1 MRLRSLA
8 VLPLLAL
15 SLSACGT
22 SDTAYEAATA
32 ARAETVQDAL
42 TAQDA
47 HNATYRT
54 PCETDDSIGCVW
66 DASANGD
73 GQGQSYWAD
82 LDGNVFPIT
91 HAEARGFLDGSLP
104 IPGQ

>member
-1 MRLRSLA
+1 M
-8 VLPLLAL
+8 
-15 SLSACGT
+15 
-22 SDTAYEAATA
+22 
-32 ARAETVQDAL
+32 QDAI

-54 PCETDDSIGCVW
+54 ACETDDSIGCVW

-82 LDGNVFPIT
+82 LDGNVFPIP
-91 HAEARGFLDGSLP
+91 HADARGYLDGSLP
-104 IPGQ
+104 IPGK